1 MRNHQIKSENTTCI
15 FNSVWYT
22 INIKDSQKQEAAEM
36 RPLTDSI
43 EAFIKSL
50 LEEGQEQVD
59 VQRNELAQ
67 YFRCA
72 PSQITYVLST
82 RFTPDHGYVI
92 ESRRGGGGYIRIVR
106 LRESPGSNLLYLIN
120 QRIGESISRQDCEAI
135 ISQLCDNKVVTENE
149 AGLMR
154 AAVSVEAI
162 SLPVAFKDSL
172 RASTLRAML
181 LQIAGRQPK
190 EG

>member
-1 MRNHQIKSENTTCI
+1 
-15 FNSVWYT
+15 
-22 INIKDSQKQEAAEM
+22 M

-106 LRESPGSNLLYLIN
+106 LRETPGSNLLYLIN
-120 QRIGESISRQDCEAI
+120 QRVGASISRQDCEAI
-135 ISQLCDNKVVTENE
+135 ISQLYENEVITQGE

-154 AAVSVEAI
+154 AAVSNEAVN
-162 SLPVAFKDSL
+162 LPVAFKDAL
-172 RASTLRAML
+172 RANTLRAML
-181 LQIAGRQPK
+181 LQLAGRPK
-190 EG
+190 GEEEEA

>member
-1 MRNHQIKSENTTCI
+1 
-15 FNSVWYT
+15 
-22 INIKDSQKQEAAEM
+22 M

-43 EAFIKSL
+43 EEFIKSL

-82 RFTPDHGYVI
+82 RFTPDHGYII

-106 LRESPGSNLLYLIN
+106 IRESLGNHLLYLLN
-120 QRIGESISRQDCEAI
+120 QRVGSAISRQDCDAI
-135 ISQLCDNKVVTENE
+135 ISQLMENEAVTPNE

-154 AAVSVEAI
+154 AATSSEAI
-162 SLPVAFKDSL
+162 SLPIAVKDVL
-172 RASTLRAML
+172 RASILRAML
-181 LQIAGRQPK
+181 LQIAGRQRK
-190 EG
+190 RGEDNAL

>member
-1 MRNHQIKSENTTCI
+1 MK
-15 FNSVWYT
+15 
-22 INIKDSQKQEAAEM
+22 
-36 RPLTDSI
+36 PLTDSI

-50 LEEGQEQVD
+50 LEEGQAQVD

-106 LRESPGSNLLYLIN
+106 LRESRGSNLLYLIN
-120 QRIGESISRQDCEAI
+120 KRIGDSISQRDSEAI
-135 ISQLCDNKVVTENE
+135 ISQLFTSDVVTENE
-149 AGLMR
+149 ARLMR
-154 AAVSVEAI
+154 AAVSGEAI
-162 SLPVAFKDSL
+162 NLPVAFKDAL
-172 RASTLRAML
+172 RASVLRQML
-181 LQIAGRQPK
+181 LEIASRA
-190 EG
+190 EEDDS

>member
-1 MRNHQIKSENTTCI
+1 
-15 FNSVWYT
+15 
-22 INIKDSQKQEAAEM
+22 M

-120 QRIGESISRQDCEAI
+120 QRIGSAISRQDCEAI
-135 ISQLCDNKVVTENE
+135 ISQLRENAVVTANE

-154 AAVSVEAI
+154 AAVSNDAI
-162 SLPVAFKDSL
+162 NLPVAFKDTL

-181 LQIAGRQPK
+181 LQIAGRPS
-190 EG
+190 EEEDV

>member
-1 MRNHQIKSENTTCI
+1 
-15 FNSVWYT
+15 
-22 INIKDSQKQEAAEM
+22 M

-120 QRIGESISRQDCEAI
+120 KRIGSEISRQDCEAI
-135 ISQLCDNKVVTENE
+135 ISQLQENCVIAEGE

-154 AAVSVEAI
+154 AAVSDDAI
-162 SLPVAFKDSL
+162 GLPIAFKDTL
-172 RASTLRAML
+172 RASTMRAML
-181 LQIAGRQPK
+181 LQLAGRPCNQEEEK
-190 EG
+190 AE

>member
-1 MRNHQIKSENTTCI
+1 
-15 FNSVWYT
+15 
-22 INIKDSQKQEAAEM
+22 M

-43 EAFIKSL
+43 EQFIKSL
-50 LEEGQEQVD
+50 LDDGQEQVD

-120 QRIGESISRQDCEAI
+120 QRVGAQISRQDCEAI
-135 ISQLCDNKVVTENE
+135 ISQLRENGVVTDGE

-154 AAVSVEAI
+154 AAVSNEAVN
-162 SLPVAFKDSL
+162 LPVAFKDTL

-181 LQIAGRQPK
+181 LQLAGRPAKGEEK
-190 EG
+190 EEA